1 MPCFYLYI
9 YLYIYTHYNV
19 RKLSSTRRFVLT
31 TVYWGGTEKR
41 AVNPEDCPP
50 VQLTPQLPNNN
61 NKSPL
66 PFLHTLNDFLQ
77 HNQITYLKKKKKTD
91 IETNKNKIKTKPFQT
106 IKRSWCLKKSSLR
119 EVISVTLSVAWL
131 LVWATLVFQKLLI
144 CWDFDTRIFLRF
156 TDNNLKKGR
165 KHPVRGGSLW

>member
-1 MPCFYLYI
+1 MLCLYI
-9 YLYIYTHYNV
+9 YSNV

-77 HNQITYLKKKKKTD
+77 HNQITYLKKKKTD
-91 IETNKNKIKTKPFQT
+91 IETNKNKIRTKPFQT
-106 IKRSWCLKKSSLR
+106 IKLSW

-131 LVWATLVFQKLLI
+131 LVLVFQKLLI